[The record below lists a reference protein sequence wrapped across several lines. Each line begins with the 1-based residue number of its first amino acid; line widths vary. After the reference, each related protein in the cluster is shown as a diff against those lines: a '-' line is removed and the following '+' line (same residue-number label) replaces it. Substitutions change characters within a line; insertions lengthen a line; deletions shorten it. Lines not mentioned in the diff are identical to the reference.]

1 MTISID
7 RWLDHWA
14 DHSPDKVGIEF
25 EDQRLTYSDLT
36 DAVGQMTSTLVGV
49 GVGRSDRV
57 AFLGGDGPLPL
68 VLLFACARLGAIYV
82 PLNTRLVPAELSWII
97 EHADP
102 AVVLTDVDFAE
113 VLAESVAGST
123 RVCAVLAGPPTAG
136 LDSLELSTQ
145 SVTGTKGSGGPAL
158 MCYTSGTTGRPKG
171 AILTHEALLAN
182 ATNVHAMMDM
192 TSHDRVLNTMP
203 LFHVGGLN
211 VHSLPTLA
219 AGGTIVLHPRFDPA
233 RVLAELTAGDV
244 DLVTLLPPM
253 LVAVLALPA
262 FTDADLTSLRAVN
275 TGAAMVPAPLIEA
288 IHAKGV
294 PVTQIYGLTETAT
307 LATCLR
313 REHAYERIGSCG
325 KGALTCEVMLV
336 DDEGQQVPTGSPGE
350 IVTRGPNVLHEYW
363 RDTDATDAAFLD
375 GGWFRTGD
383 VATADEDGFL
393 YMQDR
398 KKDMIISGG
407 ENIYPAEL
415 EELLVGV
422 PGLAEAAV
430 IGRPDNTWGEVPVV
444 VAVRQPESSTTD
456 EDVLAVFVDRVARF
470 KRPKEVIWVGS
481 LPRTAMGKVQKHV
494 LRNDLT

>member
-1 MTISID
+1 
-7 RWLDHWA
+7 
-14 DHSPDKVGIEF
+14 
-25 EDQRLTYSDLT
+25 
-36 DAVGQMTSTLVGV
+36 
-49 GVGRSDRV
+49 
-57 AFLGGDGPLPL
+57 
-68 VLLFACARLGAIYV
+68 
-82 PLNTRLVPAELSWII
+82 
-97 EHADP
+97 
-102 AVVLTDVDFAE
+102 
-113 VLAESVAGST
+113 
-123 RVCAVLAGPPTAG
+123 
-136 LDSLELSTQ
+136 
-145 SVTGTKGSGGPAL
+145 
-158 MCYTSGTTGRPKG
+158 
-171 AILTHEALLAN
+171 
-182 ATNVHAMMDM
+182 MMDM

-350 IVTRGPNVLHEYW
+350 IVARGPNVLHEYW